1 MVLMTRRMVRLTP
14 MTMSMKSSCQV
25 FTKWLRRKSM
35 KEGRKVVRMSPDMQ
49 NEPSKPSAARVKFI
63 GSEVFV
69 FYTVVKPFP
78 VGIKLY
84 LYELVN
90 LIDT

>member
-49 NEPSKPSAARVKFI
+49 NEPSKPSAARVNYV
-63 GSEVFV
+63 GSGKILF
-69 FYTVVKPFP
+69 
-78 VGIKLY
+78 
-84 LYELVN
+84 
-90 LIDT
+90 